1 MAELGLSRE
10 PVPRLEDLNFVGARL
25 HSPDF
30 EKARITDGHF
40 VGAEISGSIEG
51 LRINGVDVEPLI
63 RAELER
69 RSPERAQLRA
79 SDPAGLTAGWAIVE
93 SRWEATLA
101 RAQALPEELLHERVD
116 FEWSFVETL
125 RHLIFATD
133 CWLRRMVL
141 QIPHPYHPWG
151 LAGAW
156 LSDPA
161 TLGVDPDA
169 SPSLQQ
175 VVQVRRQRQAEAA
188 QTFAHLTADRLDRIC
203 SPPDA
208 PGHPNRPEPVRHCL
222 QVILNEEWLHCE
234 YAERDLGVLESRSG

>member
-1 MAELGLSRE
+1 MSSE
-10 PVPRLEDLNFVGARL
+10 PPPRLEDLNFVGARL

-30 EKARITDGHF
+30 EEARITDGHF
-40 VGAEISGSIEG
+40 AGAEISGFIEG
-51 LRINGVDVEPLI
+51 LRVNGVEVEPLI

-79 SDPAGLTAGWAIVE
+79 TDPPGLAGGWVIVK

-133 CWLRRMVL
+133 CWLRRMVF
-141 QIPHPYHPWG
+141 QMPHPYHPWG
-151 LAGAW
+151 LAGTW

-161 TLGVDPDA
+161 SLGVDGAA
-169 SPSLQQ
+169 SPALKQ

-188 QTFAHLTADRLDRIC
+188 QTFANLTSDQLERIC
-203 SPPDA
+203 TPPDT

-222 QVILNEEWLHCE
+222 QVILNEEWLHNE